1 MIADWF
7 CLEENVIDGPLI
19 ESDAEVH
26 FRSNEE
32 KKWLPEENDMLRQ
45 FDLNLGNN
53 GMGDQLNC
61 VEIFQVSDSTAWV
74 RCAPGNAY

>member
-19 ESDAEVH
+19 ESDAGA
-26 FRSNEE
+26 FSQQRR

-45 FDLNLGNN
+45 FGLNLGNN
-53 GMGDQLNC
+53 GMGDQLNGRP
-61 VEIFQVSDSTAWV
+61 VELGTD
-74 RCAPGNAY
+74 